1 MERLTFTRAC
11 LSDISVIM
19 TIMHVPLVEL
29 LCQAT
34 MGWIHALEYL
44 LLGTRGACGHVL
56 SYYAV
61 NAAAFR
67 DLATW

>member
-1 MERLTFTRAC
+1 M
-11 LSDISVIM
+11 V
-19 TIMHVPLVEL
+19 IMHVPLVEL